1 MRRHMEE
8 QHRYGPEQEC
18 SSTPQPRA
26 PASTNAPPCIPLP
39 QQQQTM
45 IFQHP
50 FTMSVSGPTSCGKTT
65 FVKKLLLNNLIQ
77 PLPTR
82 IIWLYRRWQP
92 LYDDVKG
99 AVYPPVEFIQGI
111 PAKLGED
118 TFVSTLDNN
127 VIVLDDL
134 MSTASKDSRIT
145 ELFTEGS
152 HHRNLSVISINQNLY
167 HSKDPTQRRNCHY
180 LTLFNNPIDK
190 QPVMTLARQMYP
202 GDAHKFMN
210 MFNQATLNPYGHL
223 VVDLKPMTHESLRLR
238 PNILEQSCVAST
250 KGLGQLTS
258 NQFSFDGQRYNIDQ
272 QVHTRDDMT
281 TYRPIMDKLSC
292 IDCGSLY
299 ASPMD
304 LQKHV
309 KRGCPEAY
317 ESDEERPRKISKYDS
332 ELESGEENTNNEGS
346 DEEWDADEL
355 GFQQLVHKAFHQY
368 DDIYVDKVDKLME
381 EEDITEEAARRDVN
395 DILRSRYRKSLM
407 REYKTFINMAHLMR
421 SSSAHNEIKGAI
433 NAYFKDGY
441 DFDDAVKLALKDKNY
456 VFDLLLNQFDS
467 DSSSERDTEDDNED
481 RDSE

>member
-1 MRRHMEE
+1 MEE
-8 QHRYGPEQEC
+8 QHRYGAEQEC

-26 PASTNAPPCIPLP
+26 PAPTNAPPCIPLP

-111 PAKLGED
+111 PTTLGED
-118 TFVSTLDNN
+118 TFVSPLDNN

-202 GDAHKFMN
+202 GDAQKFMN

-258 NQFSFDGQRYNIDQ
+258 NQFSFDRQRYNIDQ

-317 ESDEERPRKISKYDS
+317 ESDAERPKKRAKYDS
-332 ELESGEENTNNEGS
+332 ELESGEENTSNEGS
-346 DEEWDADEL
+346 DEEWDEDEP
-355 GFQQLVHKAFHQY
+355 GFQQLVHKASDQY
-368 DDIYVDKVDKLME
+368 DEIYGDKVAKLME
-381 EEDITEEAARRDVN
+381 EENITEEAARRDVK
-395 DILRSRYRKSLM
+395 DILRSRYRKSLV
-407 REYKTFINMAHLMR
+407 REYETFINMAHLMR
-421 SSSAHNEIKGAI
+421 TSSAHNEIKEAI

-467 DSSSERDTEDDNED
+467 DSSSERDTEED

>member
-1 MRRHMEE
+1 MKGSETIKINHFMFVHRRVNMFSCNVCQKTFTRGYNMRRHMEE

-26 PASTNAPPCIPLP
+26 PAPTNAPPCIPLP

-92 LYDDVKG
+92 LYDDVKR

-167 HSKDPTQRRNCHY
+167 YSKDPTQRRNCHY

-202 GDAHKFMN
+202 GDAQKFMN
-210 MFNQATLNPYGHL
+210 MFNQATRDPYEHL

-258 NQFSFDGQRYNIDQ
+258 NQFSFDRQRYNIDQ
-272 QVHTRDDMT
+272 QGHTRNDMAT
-281 TYRPIMDKLSC
+281 HRPIMDKLSC
-292 IDCGSLY
+292 IDCGTLF
-299 ASPMD
+299 ASPVD
-304 LQKHV
+304 IQKHA

-317 ESDEERPRKISKYDS
+317 ESDEERPKKGAKYDSGEES
-332 ELESGEENTNNEGS
+332 ELESGEENTSNEGS
-346 DEEWDADEL
+346 DEEWDEDEL
-355 GFQQLVHKAFHQY
+355 GFQQLVHKAFDQY
-368 DDIYVDKVDKLME
+368 DDIYGDKVAKLME
-381 EEDITEEAARRDVN
+381 EENITEEAALRDV
-395 DILRSRYRKSLM
+395 
-407 REYKTFINMAHLMR
+407 
-421 SSSAHNEIKGAI
+421 
-433 NAYFKDGY
+433 
-441 DFDDAVKLALKDKNY
+441 
-456 VFDLLLNQFDS
+456 
-467 DSSSERDTEDDNED
+467 
-481 RDSE
+481 